1 MKIRQV
7 TIRSPLSHRDQMRY
21 QNEKYSLAPKDLSNH
36 LSCKHLTRL
45 DLQAALGKLERPSR
59 YGPYMDELRVRGN
72 AHEQAYLEYLQG
84 LELNVV
90 LKAEETEGQGF
101 GILSRQETQEA
112 MQDGADVIYQARLA
126 DDGWSGQADFL
137 KKVPVPSD
145 LDDWS
150 YEVTDPKLA
159 RETRAG
165 TILQLSVYSKYLS

>member
-1 MKIRQV
+1 
-7 TIRSPLSHRDQMRY
+7 
-21 QNEKYSLAPKDLSNH
+21 
-36 LSCKHLTRL
+36 
-45 DLQAALGKLERPSR
+45 
-59 YGPYMDELRVRGN
+59 MDELRVRGN

-84 LELNVV
+84 LELYVV

-112 MQDGADVIYQARLA
+112 MQGGADVIYQARLA

-145 LDDWS
+145 LGDWS
-150 YEVTDPKLA
+150 YEVTDTKLA

-165 TILQLSVYSKYLS
+165 TIVQLSVYSKYLS